1 MQKIAGYLLWWFLYA
16 ISFIP
21 KGAFYLLSDLFAF
34 LMRCVFKYRT
44 STVAIN
50 LARSFPDLK
59 YDQLQKITKEYYHYM
74 CDIFMESVWAIS
86 ASPKQL
92 CKMVTVKN
100 PQLMDD
106 MCARHNKIIVM
117 LGHRG
122 NWELIGAFCGEKHNR
137 KPESFANCR
146 IMLGYKK
153 ANSAVSNFIFEKMR
167 MHEYAKFGNKGHI
180 VSSNSLL
187 REIVK
192 DKQKSIYVFIADQSP
207 LLARTVT
214 SFLNQKTLMFTG
226 AEDIAAK
233 LDLPVVFLDIDRIAR
248 GRYEISF
255 STITESAAKEPK
267 RYITREYARLLE
279 EGIMANK
286 YNWLWSH
293 KRWKRDL
300 TPQEEQEFAE
310 LSIMARQISHDKI
323 LDNSTHSSE

>member
-1 MQKIAGYLLWWFLYA
+1 MSKIAGYLLWWLLYA
-16 ISFIP
+16 ISYLP
-21 KGAFYLLSDLFAF
+21 KRLFYLLSDIFAF
-34 LMRCVFKYRT
+34 LMRKVFKYRT

-59 YDQLQKITKEYYHYM
+59 YDQLKAITKEYYTYM

-92 CKMVTVKN
+92 CRMVTVKN
-100 PQLMDD
+100 PQLMDEI
-106 MCARHNKIIVM
+106 CAKHNKVIVM

-122 NWELIGAFCGEKHNR
+122 NWELIGAFCGEKKDR
-137 KPESFANCR
+137 KPGSFANSR
-146 IMLGYKK
+146 LMLGYKK

-167 MHEYAKFGNKGHI
+167 MHEYAKFENKGHI

-192 DKQKSIYVFIADQSP
+192 EKQKSIYFFIADQSP

-214 SFLNQKTLMFTG
+214 KFLNQKTLMFTG
-226 AEDIAAK
+226 AEDIATR
-233 LDLPVVFLDIDRIAR
+233 LDLPVVFLEIDRLER

-255 STITESAAKEPK
+255 SVITESAAKEPK
-267 RYITREYARLLE
+267 RHITREYARLLE
-279 EGIMANK
+279 QGIVECK
-286 YNWLWSH
+286 HNWLWSH

-300 TPQEEQEFAE
+300 TPAEEEEYA
-310 LSIMARQISHDKI
+310 I
-323 LDNSTHSSE
+323 LTGENQ